1 MCSHFQDALDNKA
14 KQGAMWKKSFAVWRK
29 GAISSAE
36 CMMSIQDMHL
46 FSTNIDT
53 IMPCAQHQVGCPQQT
68 AYKCGAGVWAARYNT
83 WLLIKLTPK
92 GVVFSFFLF
101 FSFLF
106 FLFFSFRFCG
116 AGIPWKLAQAPVR
129 IMGHYAQLV
138 FTAT

>member
-1 MCSHFQDALDNKA
+1 MCSHLQDALDNKA

-68 AYKCGAGVWAARYNT
+68 AYKCGAGAWAARYNT
-83 WLLIKLTPK
+83 WLLIELTPK
-92 GVVFSFFLF
+92 GIVFSFFLF
-101 FSFLF
+101 FSVV
-106 FLFFSFRFCG
+106 
-116 AGIPWKLAQAPVR
+116 LASH
-129 IMGHYAQLV
+129 GS
-138 FTAT
+138 